1 MILKKL
7 FVPFA
12 IVITTI
18 SVFESCQTS
27 PAINQ
32 AASLRPDTHLGEL
45 MGQMQYY
52 TVKLGLSLQH
62 KNQPL
67 ASFYMNEV
75 NQTYQDIVDKKI
87 TNGTFNVSDMIQ
99 QLLSSSKDRMEKAI
113 TKNDTAH
120 FEDSYRLLVNSCNNC
135 HRETNHGF
143 IVIQEPN
150 EPFNGQNFGVQ
161 ISPYSE

>member
-7 FVPFA
+7 FILFA
-12 IVITTI
+12 IIITAL
-18 SVFESCQTS
+18 SFSESCQTS
-27 PAINQ
+27 PATNQ
-32 AASLRPDTHLGEL
+32 AASRLPDTHLGEL

-52 TVKLGLSLQH
+52 TVKLGLSLQY

-75 NQTYQDIVDKKI
+75 NETYQDIVDKKI
-87 TNGTFNVSDMIQ
+87 TNGTFNISDMIQ
-99 QLLSSSKDRMEKAI
+99 QLLSSSKDRMEKVIA
-113 TKNDTAH
+113 KNDTAN
-120 FEDSYRLLVNSCNNC
+120 FEDSYRALVNSCNNC
-135 HRETNHGF
+135 HRETNHAF
-143 IVIQEPN
+143 IVTQEPS